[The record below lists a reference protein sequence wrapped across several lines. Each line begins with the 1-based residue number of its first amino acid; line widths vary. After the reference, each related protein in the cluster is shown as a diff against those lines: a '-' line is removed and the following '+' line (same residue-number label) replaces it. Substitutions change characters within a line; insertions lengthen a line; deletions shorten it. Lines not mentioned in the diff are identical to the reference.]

1 MPKYTL
7 EIGGKTYD
15 FESAKPL
22 SDQELAG
29 YARQIAG
36 ERAGTMAP
44 PGQIPGA
51 GQYQAPPEAPVPV
64 GRRLAQGFR
73 QNVSDIARVAQPSA
87 EALAAAGG
95 AVRGGAAMAPAGP
108 VAAAGGALA
117 GGLTSFLGTR
127 AGSELLQGQQP
138 DLRAG
143 AQEYALGEMLGQGL
157 GTAVKLGARAADTL
171 RSSAQR
177 SAANV
182 ARQAAG
188 DQLGAIKAGLSAAE
202 PGASPAQA
210 TAEIP
215 RQAWQSLLAF
225 EPTDFS
231 AQLARTR
238 RALAEE
244 ELARMAGGRS
254 QTEAMRTQEQA
265 QQTLNALVAPMRETE
280 LGAANQAGQTMAR
293 LGPQAAEKQQSMV
306 SALQQSGRTATE
318 AAQRGE
324 AAAQQMQRAVQ
335 TGRIPTVS
343 ATQAAR
349 AQGAAAN
356 QWQETA
362 DVFADVAKQRRSE
375 RDFIERQIGSLEA
388 YGLKPLSIDPLLGS
402 IDRSLNTPGLRAS
415 NDLTKVLGLV
425 RDDLVNLAQRNGGV
439 IDAHDLYTIRKEG
452 VAQRVRDVLKIDDPK
467 AGAKLTASVLD
478 KLRPVIDNAIETAAG
493 GPGWRQYLQTY
504 SQGMDVIAQKQMAAQ
519 ALEMFKDSPQQ
530 FVKLVRGD
538 NKDAVEAIFGPGRYD
553 IFKEMS
559 AQMPTLD
566 KLARQVELD
575 KRAAELAEGGKKD
588 LALILEANR
597 SKLRLPNW
605 FQPAITATN
614 LSLASANKRL
624 DKKTVELL
632 RKAAETNQS
641 MLDLLNGLPE
651 KERRKLLDIVIDTQ
665 RRTGEAKRAA
675 AVGTVG
681 EVERQR
687 NALSEQPVNALTE

>member
-1 MPKYTL
+1 M
-7 EIGGKTYD
+7 
-15 FESAKPL
+15 
-22 SDQELAG
+22 
-29 YARQIAG
+29 
-36 ERAGTMAP
+36 RA
-44 PGQIPGA
+44 
-51 GQYQAPPEAPVPV
+51 
-64 GRRLAQGFR
+64 
-73 QNVSDIARVAQPSA
+73 
-87 EALAAAGG
+87 
-95 AVRGGAAMAPAGP
+95 
-108 VAAAGGALA
+108 
-117 GGLTSFLGTR
+117 
-127 AGSELLQGQQP
+127 
-138 DLRAG
+138 
-143 AQEYALGEMLGQGL
+143 
-157 GTAVKLGARAADTL
+157 
-171 RSSAQR
+171 
-177 SAANV
+177 
-182 ARQAAG
+182 
-188 DQLGAIKAGLSAAE
+188 
-202 PGASPAQA
+202 
-210 TAEIP
+210 
-215 RQAWQSLLAF
+215 
-225 EPTDFS
+225 
-231 AQLARTR
+231 
-238 RALAEE
+238 
-244 ELARMAGGRS
+244 
-254 QTEAMRTQEQA
+254 QEQA

-293 LGPQAAEKQQSMV
+293 LGPQAAAKQQSMI
-306 SALQQSGRTATE
+306 SALREGQPMPAPAPQQGGLVRGAVTGEPRAGQSMTVPSAE
-318 AAQRGE
+318 AARLEARGLSE
-324 AAAQQMQRAVQ
+324 AAAQQRQ
-335 TGRIPTVS
+335 TGQVFSDI
-343 ATQAAR
+343 
-349 AQGAAAN
+349 AQ
-356 QWQETA
+356 
-362 DVFADVAKQRRSE
+362 QRRTE

-402 IDRSLNTPGLRAS
+402 INRSLNTPGLRAS

-425 RDDLVNLAQRNGGV
+425 RDDLVNLAQRNGGI

-452 VAQRVRDVLKIDDPK
+452 VAQRVRDVLKVDDPK

-478 KLRPVIDNAIETAAG
+478 KLRPVIDNAIEAAAG

-559 AQMPTLD
+559 SQMPTLD
-566 KLARQVELD
+566 RLARQVELD

-687 NALSEQPVNALTE
+687 NAMPGAENRNNLAP

>member
-36 ERAGTMAP
+36 ERASTMAP

-51 GQYQAPPEAPVPV
+51 GPYQAPPEAPIPV
-64 GRRLAQGFR
+64 GRRLAQGVR
-73 QNVSDIARVAQPSA
+73 QNVSDIARFVQPSA

-95 AVRGGAAMAPAGP
+95 AIRGGAAMAPAGP

-117 GGLTSFLGTR
+117 GGLTSFLGAR
-127 AGSELLQGQQP
+127 AGSEVLQGQQP

-157 GTAVKLGARAADTL
+157 GKAVRLGARAVDTL

-177 SAANV
+177 SASNI

-188 DQLGAIKAGLSAAE
+188 DQLGAIKAGLAAAE
-202 PGASPAQA
+202 PGTSPAQA
-210 TAEIP
+210 TAELP
-215 RQAWQSLLAF
+215 RQAWQALLAF

-231 AQLARTR
+231 AQLARNR

-254 QTEAMRTQEQA
+254 QTESRRAQEEAQA
-265 QQTLNALVAPMRETE
+265 TLNALVAPMRETE

-293 LGPQAAEKQQSMV
+293 LGPQAAAKQQSMV

-324 AAAQQMQRAVQ
+324 AAAQQMQRAAQ

-362 DVFADVAKQRRSE
+362 DVFADVAKRRRSE

-553 IFKEMS
+553 VFKEMS

-566 KLARQVELD
+566 KLARQVEMD

-624 DKKTVELL
+624 DKKTVEVL

>member
-1 MPKYTL
+1 
-7 EIGGKTYD
+7 
-15 FESAKPL
+15 
-22 SDQELAG
+22 
-29 YARQIAG
+29 
-36 ERAGTMAP
+36 
-44 PGQIPGA
+44 
-51 GQYQAPPEAPVPV
+51 
-64 GRRLAQGFR
+64 
-73 QNVSDIARVAQPSA
+73 
-87 EALAAAGG
+87 
-95 AVRGGAAMAPAGP
+95 MAPAGP

-117 GGLTSFLGTR
+117 GGLTSFLGAR

-143 AQEYALGEMLGQGL
+143 AQEYALGEMFGQGL
-157 GTAVKLGARAADTL
+157 GKAVKLGARAADAL

-188 DQLGAIKAGLSAAE
+188 DQLGAIKAGLSAAK

-238 RALAEE
+238 RTLAEE

-254 QTEAMRTQEQA
+254 QTEAMRAQEQA

-293 LGPQAAEKQQSMV
+293 LGPQAAAKQQSMI
-306 SALQQSGRTATE
+306 SALREGQPMPAPAPQQGGLVRGAVTGEPRTGQSMTVPSAE
-318 AAQRGE
+318 AARLEARGLSE
-324 AAAQQMQRAVQ
+324 AAAQQRQ
-335 TGRIPTVS
+335 TGQVFSDI
-343 ATQAAR
+343 
-349 AQGAAAN
+349 AQ
-356 QWQETA
+356 
-362 DVFADVAKQRRSE
+362 QRRTE

-402 IDRSLNTPGLRAS
+402 INRSLNTPGLRAS

-452 VAQRVRDVLKIDDPK
+452 VAQRVRDVLKVDDPK

-478 KLRPVIDNAIETAAG
+478 KLRPVIDNAIEAAAG

-559 AQMPTLD
+559 SQMPTLD
-566 KLARQVELD
+566 RLARQVELD